1 MDSKAKGDLE
11 KAAVNK
17 IAFDTYLKYWCYPG
31 PKDERGDQK
40 EICDL
45 LILFKETAIIIS
57 VKNYSFTGNYER
69 YFRSTLNKALSQLS
83 GAERKLFNNNREV
96 YFAHPDLGEKQ
107 FDKSKYTHVQRIIIN
122 LNTVPLFYPGGLLT
136 PKNEFAH
143 IFNWEA
149 FLGVV
154 GELNTIPDF
163 IEYLRE
169 REILFTGK
177 NMIILKGE
185 QTDWDEETGEAF
197 FNYSNERL
205 AESNPFVLVSG
216 SELDLLANY
225 YTNQRKFTSH
235 LYENDYNGTFIEL
248 DGTWENYLK
257 KEEVIRKKEEDRAS
271 YFVDEFIKREVLYKS
286 DESNLELA
294 TELLSLSRF
303 ERRAVGISFF
313 EFLDRYRSKKGD
325 FVSRRYGT
333 FNDLVIAF
341 VYISGN
347 MQNDLI
353 LGFIELAVEGFCYYD
368 NYKSKKIACI
378 AYDNKDQFRF
388 GYLKDIAPFEKEY
401 EEKLVSDLQAIG
413 WFQNIETVKFSHQE
427 YPKQH

>member
-1 MDSKAKGDLE
+1 MNSKEKGDFGE
-11 KAAVNK
+11 EAVNT
-17 IAFDTYLKYWCYPG
+17 IAFETYLKYWCYPS
-31 PKDERGDQK
+31 PKDEMGDQK

-57 VKNYSFTGNYER
+57 VKNYSFAGNYER

-96 YFAHPDLGEKQ
+96 YFAHPELGEMQ
-107 FDKSKYTHVQRIIIN
+107 FDKSKYTHIQRIIIN
-122 LNTVPLFYPGGLLT
+122 LNTIPLFYPGGLLT

-154 GELNTIPDF
+154 SELNTIPDF
-163 IEYLRE
+163 IEYLKE
-169 REILFTGK
+169 RETLFTDK
-177 NMIILKGE
+177 EMIILKGE
-185 QTDWDEETGEAF
+185 QTDWDEETGKSFSEYT
-197 FNYSNERL
+197 NGRL
-205 AESNPFVLVSG
+205 ESSPFVLVSG
-216 SELDLLANY
+216 SELDLLADY
-225 YTNQRKFTSH
+225 YMNQRKFTSH
-235 LYENDYNGTFIEL
+235 LYDNDYNGTFIQL
-248 DGTWENYLK
+248 DGTWERYLK
-257 KEEVIRKKEEDRAS
+257 KEEVIKKKKQDRAS
-271 YFVDEFIKREVLYKS
+271 YFVDEFIKREVLYRS

-294 TELLSLSRF
+294 TELLSLSRL

-313 EFLDRYRSKKGD
+313 EFLDRYRKEKGS
-325 FVSRRYGT
+325 FVGRRYGT

-353 LGFIELAVEGFCYYD
+353 IGFIELAIEGFCYYD

-378 AYDNKDQFRF
+378 AFDSKDQFRF
-388 GYLKDIAPFEKEY
+388 GYLKDIAPFDKKY
-401 EEKLVSDLQAIG
+401 EERLVLDLKTIG
-413 WFQNIETVKFSHQE
+413 WFQNVETVKFSHQE
-427 YPKQH
+427 YPKQN